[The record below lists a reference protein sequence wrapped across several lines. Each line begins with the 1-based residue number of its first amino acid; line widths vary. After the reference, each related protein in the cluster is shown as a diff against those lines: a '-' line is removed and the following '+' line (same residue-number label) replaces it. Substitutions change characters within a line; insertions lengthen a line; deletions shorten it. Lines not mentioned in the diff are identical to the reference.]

1 MNNITLTMSSH
12 QSVLPSLFK
21 SEDRIRILR
30 FVSLH
35 DTVSVH
41 SVSNET
47 GVSKGLASLY
57 LNILVNYGLL
67 SRSGRVFQKRNT
79 DLWNVVKLLQN
90 LDLLTHALR
99 LPPWA
104 RGIGI
109 YGSWA
114 RGTNTSESDLDIWVL
129 VDNYDPEFEFRVAE
143 SDQDLSKLTNGP
155 VHSLILTR
163 EKLAGIARSDQPF
176 YANLIKDS
184 ITIEGESLESA

>member
-1 MNNITLTMSSH
+1 MNTIVMTMSAD
-12 QSVLPSLFK
+12 QSILPSLFK

-30 FVSLH
+30 FVSLN

-79 DLWNVVKLLQN
+79 DLWSVVKLLLN
-90 LDLLTHALR
+90 LDLLRHTLR

-114 RGTNTSESDLDIWVL
+114 RGTNTSDSDLDIWVL
-129 VDNYDPEFEFRVAE
+129 VDKYAPDFEFRVAE

-163 EKLAGIARSDQPF
+163 EKMAGIARSDQPF

>member
-1 MNNITLTMSSH
+1 MNNITLTMNSH

-30 FVSLH
+30 FVSLN

-79 DLWNVVKLLQN
+79 DLWSVVKLLQN
-90 LDLLTHALR
+90 LDLLTQALR